1 MIYCNLKGG
10 LGNMLFQI
18 AATMEFSRKLGVDYS
33 FPNLLEHLEYAATET
48 NYNPKLKSVAH
59 YQQLFK
65 DLRTVKPILTFEK
78 IVFPFHY
85 VDYQLPKD
93 CIIEGFF
100 QSEKYFK
107 ESRRQ
112 ILSLF
117 PKKQK
122 INKVAVHIR
131 RGDYLKNQAYHNVLS
146 IEYYLEAFKLF
157 PNNFLLFSDDIEW
170 CKSIFT
176 GMEFE
181 FYEGEND
188 LEEMLTMSCCEHN
201 IIANSSFSWW
211 GAWLNTNEHKKV
223 VCPSQWVGPQLKHL
237 NTSDICC
244 DEWIKI

>member
-18 AATMEFSRKLGVDYS
+18 AATMEFSRKLGVDCS
-33 FPNLLEHLEYAATET
+33 FPNIKTHKRLFDNKKVIH
-48 NYNPKLKSVAH
+48 NYKMIFQSLKDTQPKIGTK
-59 YQQLFK
+59 
-65 DLRTVKPILTFEK
+65 K
-78 IVFPFHY
+78 ISFPFHY
-85 VDYQLPKD
+85 VDWNVPD
-93 CIIEGFF
+93 EHIIEGFF

-107 ESRRQ
+107 QSREQ

-117 PKKQK
+117 TKKAK

-131 RGDYLKNQAYHNVLS
+131 RGDYLKKQAHHNVLS

-157 PNNFLLFSDDIEW
+157 PNNNFLMFSDDVEW
-170 CKSIFT
+170 CKSTFT
-176 GMEFE
+176 GIEFE

-223 VCPSQWVGPQLKHL
+223 VCPSQWVGPALSYL
-237 NTSDICC
+237 NTSDIYC
-244 DEWIKI
+244 DDWIKIKG